1 LRREKFA
8 PLVPSVLL
16 ATSYGAMGAGIGG
29 SLAPATARLD
39 VDAVAYWQVR
49 NLGFGD
55 RAAQNDAQSV
65 VRQARLRQVAMM
77 DQVAREITEAHSQT
91 EARRRQIA
99 IAQEGVQAAV
109 DSYRRNVARIE
120 EGKGLPIE
128 VLQSVQA
135 LAATRREYL
144 RTLIDYNL
152 AQFALHRALGWPGG
166 SS

>member
-1 LRREKFA
+1 
-8 PLVPSVLL
+8 
-16 ATSYGAMGAGIGG
+16 
-29 SLAPATARLD
+29 
-39 VDAVAYWQVR
+39 
-49 NLGFGD
+49 
-55 RAAQNDAQSV
+55 
-65 VRQARLRQVAMM
+65 MM